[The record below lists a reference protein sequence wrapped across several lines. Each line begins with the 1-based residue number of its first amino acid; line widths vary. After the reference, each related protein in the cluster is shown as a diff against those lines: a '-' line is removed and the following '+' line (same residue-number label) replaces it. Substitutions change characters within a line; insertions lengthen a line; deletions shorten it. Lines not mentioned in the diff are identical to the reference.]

1 MNYLIFIPAR
11 GGSKSVKNKNLKLLK
26 GKPLI
31 NYTLNTAIK
40 INKLVKSDIF
50 LSTDSK
56 KIYNYCKNKIKISKY
71 IRPKNLADDKS
82 DILDSIN
89 HSLNYL
95 KKLNKNYDAIILLQ
109 PTSPAR
115 SIRELYLALKLF
127 EKEKLESLVSVC
139 KTREHPNE
147 VIELK
152 KRNFKFLLKRKNKN
166 IQRQQYKRFFFIDG
180 DFYVANL
187 NFLKKNKSFLSEKKT
202 WPFITKKTWPIDID
216 YLDDFKV
223 AQSFV

>member
-82 DILDSIN
+82 DILDSII

>member
-11 GGSKSVKNKNLKLLK
+11 SGSKGVKNKNLKLLK

-31 NYTLNTAIK
+31 TYTLNTAIK

-56 KIYNYCKNKIKISKY
+56 KIYNYCKNKIKISNY
-71 IRPKNLADDKS
+71 IRPKNLAKDKS
-82 DILDSIN
+82 IILDSII
-89 HSLNYL
+89 HAVNYL
-95 KKLNKNYDAIILLQ
+95 KRINKNYDAIILLQ

-127 EKEKLESLVSVC
+127 EKKKLESLVSVC

-147 VIELK
+147 IVEQK
-152 KRNFKFLLKRKNKN
+152 KRSLKFLLKRKNKN
-166 IQRQQYKRFFFIDG
+166 IQRQQYKKFFFIDG
-180 DFYVANL
+180 DFYIANI
-187 NFLKKNKSFLSEKKT
+187 NFLKKYKSFFSEKKT
-202 WPFITKKTWPIDID
+202 WPFITKKTWPVDIN
-216 YLDDFKV
+216 YSDDFKV
-223 AQSFV
+223 AQVFV

>member
-31 NYTLNTAIK
+31 NYTLNTALE

-82 DILDSIN
+82 DILDSII

>member
-11 GGSKSVKNKNLKLLK
+11 GGSKGIKNKNLKLLK

-31 NYTLNTAIK
+31 AYTLNTAIA
-40 INKLVKSDIF
+40 ISKLIKSDIF

-56 KIYNYCKNKIKISKY
+56 KIYNYCKNKIKISNY
-71 IRPKNLADDKS
+71 IRPKNLAEDES
-82 DILDSIN
+82 NILDSII
-89 HSLNYL
+89 HSVNYL
-95 KKLNKNYDAIILLQ
+95 KRINKNYDAIILLQ

-127 EKEKLESLVSVC
+127 EKKKLESLASVC
-139 KTREHPNE
+139 KTREHPSE

-152 KRNFKFLLKRKNKN
+152 RRNFKFLLKRKNKN
-166 IQRQQYKRFFFIDG
+166 IQRQQYKKFFFIDG
-180 DFYVANL
+180 DFYIANL

-216 YLDDFKV
+216 YIDDFKV